1 MSTPVI
7 SFIGW
12 SGSGKTTFIE
22 KLIPVL
28 RSRGLRLA
36 VIKHDGHEFQ
46 MDKEGKDTWR
56 FTQAGAEYVAIAN
69 PRHSAELINGP
80 ASFGQLC
87 HRAED
92 FADLIIAEGWTDQ
105 EAPQI
110 EILRGHQDLRCTHP
124 DQLIAIVTDQT
135 VDTHLPTF
143 GLEAVEAVA
152 DFILDRLSAQEPCLL
167 PYAQLK
173 SRPTNHDAAVTLRVD
188 GKDVP
193 LLPFVQ
199 DIIKNTCLGLVSSLK
214 DTGLT
219 EKSEIEITLLGVRD

>member
-1 MSTPVI
+1 MSVPVI

-22 KLIPVL
+22 KLIPIL

-56 FTQAGAEYVAIAN
+56 FSQAGAEYVAIAN

-80 ASFGQLC
+80 ASFSQLC
-87 HRAED
+87 HRAEG
-92 FADLIIAEGWTDQ
+92 FADLIIAEGWTDE

-135 VDTHLPTF
+135 VGTDLPTF
-143 GLEAVEAVA
+143 GLEDVEAVA
-152 DFILDRLSAQEPCLL
+152 DFIFERAPCLL

-173 SRPTNHDAAVTLRVD
+173 SRSTAGDAAVTLTVD

-199 DIIKNTCLGLVSSLK
+199 DIIKNTCLGLVLSLK
-214 DTGLT
+214 DTNLT
-219 EKSEIEITLLGVRD
+219 EDSKIEITLLGVRD

>member
-1 MSTPVI
+1 MSVPVI

-22 KLIPVL
+22 KLIPIL

-46 MDKEGKDTWR
+46 IDKEGKDTWR
-56 FTQAGAEYVAIAN
+56 FSQAGAEYVAIAN

-80 ASFGQLC
+80 ASFSQLC
-87 HRAED
+87 HRAER
-92 FADLIIAEGWTDQ
+92 FADLIIAEGWTDE

-135 VDTHLPTF
+135 VDTGLPTF
-143 GLEAVEAVA
+143 GLEDPEAVA
-152 DFILDRLSAQEPCLL
+152 DFIFEREPCLL

-173 SRPTNHDAAVTLRVD
+173 TQPTNHDAAVALRVD

-214 DTGLT
+214 DTNLT
-219 EKSEIEITLLGVRD
+219 EDSKIEITLLGVRD

>member
-1 MSTPVI
+1 MSTPII

-22 KLIPVL
+22 KLIPHL

-46 MDKEGKDTWR
+46 MDREGKDTWR

-69 PRHSAELINGP
+69 PRHSAELINSP
-80 ASFGQLC
+80 VTFRQLC
-87 HRAED
+87 RRAED
-92 FADLIIAEGWTDQ
+92 FADLIIAEGWTD
-105 EAPQI
+105 EAAPQI

-124 DQLIAIVTDQT
+124 QQLIAVVTDQA
-135 VDTHLPTF
+135 VDTFLPVF
-143 GLEAVEAVA
+143 GLEDVEALA
-152 DFILDRLSAQEPCLL
+152 GFILTRLSAEEPCLL

-173 SRPTNHDAAVTLRVD
+173 TTPPDPTAKVTLKVD
-188 GKDVP
+188 GKDIP

-199 DIIKNTCLGLVSSLK
+199 DIIKNTCTGLVSSLK

-219 EKSEIEITLLGVRD
+219 EGAELEISIKL

>member
-1 MSTPVI
+1 MSVPVI

-28 RSRGLRLA
+28 RSRGLKVA
-36 VIKHDGHEFQ
+36 VLKHDGHEFQ
-46 MDKEGKDTWR
+46 MDREGKDTWR
-56 FTQAGAEYVAIAN
+56 FGKAGAEYVAIAN
-69 PRHSAELINGP
+69 PRHSAELINAP
-80 ASFGQLC
+80 ASFHQLC
-87 HRAED
+87 QRAEG
-92 FADLIIAEGWTDQ
+92 FADLIIAEGWTDE

-135 VDTHLPTF
+135 VDTRLPTF
-143 GLEAVEAVA
+143 GLEEPEAVA
-152 DFILDRLSAQEPCLL
+152 NFIFEREPCLL
-167 PYAQLK
+167 PYAKLK
-173 SRPTNHDAAVTLRVD
+173 TQPAAGDAAVTLTVD
-188 GKDVP
+188 GNDVP

-214 DTGLT
+214 DTGLEESST
-219 EKSEIEITLLGVRD
+219 IEITLRL